1 MTLDTM
7 REGRRTPRVALINYT
22 TVRGKNPEKLIC
34 IFEGLED
41 LPYYET
47 IFNRTIN
54 IDFASVI
61 AKGKDQVLGLR
72 DILLRNDDPDK
83 NVRFFVDHD
92 FDGLKGHPPGE
103 DIYVT
108 DGYSIENHLVTKD
121 ILRSLLSSEYKCSA
135 EAEYDAIERVSI
147 LFESFLDRFFEIM
160 RPVNRAIY
168 YARTHGVE
176 LKNIEDRVTEYVLVT
191 LNGLSPTDNDYF
203 SLIGWPETEPK
214 KFFEVE
220 ESFSK
225 IDPHLQWRGKFI
237 FDLFTKFLHALKIDR
252 TKDSPEHFPK
262 KLGIKFDP
270 NGEIIRTLASLSE
283 IPITLSKFLN
293 SCNIKN

>member
-7 REGRRTPRVALINYT
+7 REGRRTPRVALANYT
-22 TVRGKNPEKLIC
+22 TVRGKNPSKLIC
-34 IFEGLED
+34 VFEGLED

-54 IDFASVI
+54 TGFASVI

-72 DILLRNDDPDK
+72 EILLRKKEPDA
-83 NVRFFVDHD
+83 NVRFFIDHD
-92 FDGLKGHPPGE
+92 FDGLKGHIPGD

-108 DGYSIENHLVTKD
+108 DGYSIENHLVTRD
-121 ILRSLLSSEYKCSA
+121 ILHSLLGSEFKCTA
-135 EAEYDAIERVSI
+135 EADYEAVDRISA
-147 LFESFLDRFFEIM
+147 LFESFLERFFEIM
-160 RPVNRAIY
+160 RPVNQAIY

-176 LKNIEDRVTEYVLVT
+176 LKNIEDRVTEYVLIT
-191 LNGLSPTDNDYF
+191 LNGITPSGNDYF
-203 SLIGWPETEPK
+203 QLIGWPEALPK
-214 KFFEVE
+214 DFSEIE

-237 FDLFTKFLHALKIDR
+237 YDLFIKFLHVVKIDR
-252 TKDSPEHFPK
+252 TKDSPRYFVK
-262 KLGIKFDP
+262 KQGVKFDP

-283 IPITLSKFLN
+283 IPGTLTKFLDA
-293 SCNIKN
+293 CR